1 MRLLNIKVVLAAVD
15 RDDVS
20 LNALIG
26 ARELASAYDATLHVV
41 HATSKDSEGEPP
53 LAQLLTNA
61 GIETSDAALHVASG
75 DPAYVIRSQADRVRA
90 DVIVLGRHRGSGAH
104 GPLGSTAIRV
114 VTSSWAPCLILA
126 RPMKLPLERVLAP
139 IDLSDASRGTLLV
152 ALSWASALRG
162 AGKGGK
168 SAADEPVRLTAL
180 HVTRG
185 TEQAAESRAVDELLD
200 RLRADAGRWAGVA
213 IGGRMTEGGDVAATI
228 AEYAREHDA
237 QLVVMGTRGLGS
249 GSVGRLG
256 SISLGVAQRLEMP
269 VLLVPPATWGND
281 TRAA

>member
-15 RDDVS
+15 RDEIS

-26 ARELASAYDATLHVV
+26 ARELAAAYGATLHVV
-41 HATSKDSEGEPP
+41 HATGAEPPGEPP
-53 LAQLLTNA
+53 LAQLLPDA
-61 GIETSDAALHVASG
+61 GVETTDSTLHVASG
-75 DPAYVIRSQADRVRA
+75 DPASVIRSLADRIRA
-90 DVIVLGRHRGSGAH
+90 DVIVLGRHRGNGGT

-114 VTSSWAPCLILA
+114 VTNSWAPCLILA

-139 IDLSDASRGTLLV
+139 IDLSDASRGTLVV

-162 AGKGGK
+162 AAKTGT

-185 TEQAAESRAVDELLD
+185 VGQPSEERALDQMLD

-213 IGGRMTEGGDVAATI
+213 IGGQITEGDDVATTI
-228 AEYAREHDA
+228 AEYAREHDT

-249 GSVGRLG
+249 ESLGRFGSV
-256 SISLGVAQRLEMP
+256 SLGVAQRVETP
-269 VLLVPPATWGND
+269 ALLVPPAAWGD
-281 TRAA
+281 DARAA